1 MAKQRLVETSIWQDK
16 WFLQL
21 SADGKLLFLFIL
33 THPLMRESGFIEIP
47 DMMIIPY
54 LYPLN
59 RLDKA
64 RKEITDKVRHDPNLD
79 LYLVVNFYKKHC
91 RSPKMIKPA
100 VNDLQRYKS
109 SPLVSL
115 FCTLNA
121 NIADF
126 KALDI
131 PYIYPIDTLEIG
143 CNDNDSE
150 SDNESDNEYKSKDNY
165 KELAIK
171 VLDHLNKTTSSV
183 YRPVGNNL
191 DLIVAR
197 LRDMRDNPVGID
209 KYPDIPLE
217 EWAYNVINIK
227 NAKWCKDEKMR
238 DFLRPTTLFRK
249 TNFENY
255 LSEVLTVFG
264 RGK

>member
-1 MAKQRLVETSIWQDK
+1 MKKKTSFIIHLDYQTLLEDLSLEDKGMILEAMFCYVKNEPLPKLKPLSKMAFSFIKRQMDYDNEKWVKTCEKRAEAGSRGGLAKASKSSKSKQNKQSLAN
-16 WFLQL
+16 L
-21 SADGKLLFLFIL
+21 ADN
-33 THPLMRESGFIEIP
+33 
-47 DMMIIPY
+47 D
-54 LYPLN
+54 N
-59 RLDKA
+59 
-64 RKEITDKVRHDPNLD
+64 
-79 LYLVVNFYKKHC
+79 
-91 RSPKMIKPA
+91 
-100 VNDLQRYKS
+100 VND
-109 SPLVSL
+109 
-115 FCTLNA
+115 N
-121 NIADF
+121 
-126 KALDI
+126 
-131 PYIYPIDTLEIG
+131 E
-143 CNDNDSE
+143 NDNV
-150 SDNESDNEYKSKDNY
+150 KDNVKD

-171 VLDHLNKTTSSV
+171 VLDHLNKTTSSA

-264 RGK
+264 RGR